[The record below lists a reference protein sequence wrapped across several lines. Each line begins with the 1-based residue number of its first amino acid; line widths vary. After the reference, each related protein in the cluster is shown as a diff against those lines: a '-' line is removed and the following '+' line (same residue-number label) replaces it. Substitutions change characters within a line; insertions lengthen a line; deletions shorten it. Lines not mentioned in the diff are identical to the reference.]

1 MNEGVDVKEVIPQNL
16 AIVQYGDKEDN
27 NGRDPDS
34 PMQLQYFKAGGA
46 PPGMTYRVVHINT
59 TSGGSGEVVQQGL
72 ATGGGGGTT
81 LLTAAAGAG
90 EVADG
95 QMAYIPSGSAGDG
108 LAALSST
115 GAGGFYVISGPQDV
129 GLGGGPARGPGRCEV
144 HRDDRRRATHNEVER
159 RRRDKINSWIT
170 KLGKLLPETGDP
182 GKQNQVCG
190 SKGAVLSQACDYV
203 QDTRGMQ
210 QKYME
215 LVRDNEKLLE
225 DIKMLKQSNEA
236 LVTANQLL
244 KAHLKSQGA
253 VILET
258 DHQPGGGH

>member
-1 MNEGVDVKEVIPQNL
+1 
-16 AIVQYGDKEDN
+16 
-27 NGRDPDS
+27 
-34 PMQLQYFKAGGA
+34 MQLQYFKAGGA
-46 PPGMTYRVVHINT
+46 PPGKYRHAPDGLRLAVVPGMTYRVVHINT
-59 TSGGSGEVVQQGL
+59 GSGGGGEVVQQSLGGAAA
-72 ATGGGGGTT
+72 ATTAAVGGGGGAQG
-81 LLTAAAGAG
+81 LLGATATGA
-90 EVADG
+90 EVADA
-95 QMAYIPSGSAGDG
+95 QMAYIPSGTTAGDQ
-108 LAALSST
+108 LATLSAT
-115 GAGGFYVISGPQDV
+115 GSGGFYVISSPQEV
-129 GLGGGPARGPGRCEV
+129 TIPSGGNRTGGRCEL

-170 KLGKLLPETGDP
+170 KLAKLLPDNGDAA
-182 GKQNQVCG
+182 KQNQ

-210 QKYME
+210 QKYMD

-253 VILET
+253 VIL
-258 DHQPGGGH
+258 DADQAASGSH